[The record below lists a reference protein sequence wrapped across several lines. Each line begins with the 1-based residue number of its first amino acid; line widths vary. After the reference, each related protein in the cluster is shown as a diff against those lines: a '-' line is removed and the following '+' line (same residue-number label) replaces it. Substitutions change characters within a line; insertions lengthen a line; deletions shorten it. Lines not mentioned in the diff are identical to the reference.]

1 MNIFF
6 YVLWAIVEL
15 ENPQFQQKTIGSA
28 LPLMRRGT
36 WEAL

>member
-6 YVLWAIVEL
+6 YVLWLIVEL
-15 ENPQFQQKTIGSA
+15 ENPRFQQKTIGSV
-28 LPLMRRGT
+28 LPHMRRGT